1 MATTPPSPPE
11 QFPQPFGK
19 YTLLRKLARGGMA
32 ELFLARTADSP
43 RVYVVKR
50 ILPAMAKDKSF
61 LSMFLTEARVAA
73 QLDHPN
79 IIRIDDLGREG
90 PHIYQAMEYIDGID
104 LERLLRV
111 CGGRIPP
118 DVMVQIAICLC
129 DALYYAYKAI
139 DLSTGRPLKV
149 VHRDVTPGN
158 VMITRQGVVKLVD
171 FGVAK
176 ATAQL
181 EQTKAGVVKGKFRYM
196 SPEQLQLKELD
207 GRSDLFSVGVLLYET
222 TTGTKPFDRPQIMDI
237 VRALTTWEPP
247 PPVKAF
253 AGYPKIVSDVIMH
266 ALIKDRDHRYR
277 DGLDMKGAL
286 QKALSMLPN
295 PQSIEEYVS
304 QYLPPPIEIP
314 PYVPPKKPKLI
325 ELDDD
330 DDDEQATMMGVP
342 SFDRD
347 GHLVG
352 VQSKTGKGRNQ
363 PPPSVMFGDE
373 DEDDEDDEG
382 TMIERGPARR
392 KSASS
397 RTSLPPAQPP
407 PSDDGGD
414 GEEDGGGDEFGN
426 WDAPA
431 GSMDALDDDVGGAF
445 GGAPKSAP
453 VRRNELAFADGPGRG
468 GSRRH
473 PSGSGANRI
482 ESVPKGK
489 SPRKQGGMRR
499 GNAPSQERQYSDD
512 SRPKHGGAWSL
523 NASTPEEYVPEEKDD
538 SWKISNQR
546 PVEDD
551 ADELSLVSR
560 RKTGVLRRIVSSLF
574 LLAVIGGIIYG
585 VMRYIAAQE
594 QKSREEAA
602 AITAATKPMGRLAI
616 DGVGSIFI
624 DGKPVTLP
632 CVEKVTA
639 GEHSVSKTA
648 DDPKPKKVTVQPNE
662 TVSLSQKDL

>member
-1 MATTPPSPPE
+1 MATNPPPPPE
-11 QFPQPFGK
+11 HFPQPFGK

-90 PHIYQAMEYIDGID
+90 THIYQAMEYIDGID
-104 LERLLRV
+104 LERLLRA

-129 DALYYAYKAI
+129 DALYYAYRAT
-139 DLSTGRPLKV
+139 DLSTGRPLRV

-222 TTGTKPFDRPQIMDI
+222 TTGTRPFDRPQIMDI
-237 VRALTTWEPP
+237 VRALTTWDPP
-247 PPVKAF
+247 PPVKAVP
-253 AGYPKIVSDVIMH
+253 GYPKIVSDVIMH
-266 ALIKDRDHRYR
+266 ALVKDRDRRYR

-286 QKALSMLPN
+286 QKALSALPE
-295 PQSIEEYVS
+295 PQSIQGYVS
-304 QYLPPPIEIP
+304 QFLPPPIEIP
-314 PYVPPKKPKLI
+314 PYVPPKKPALI
-325 ELDDD
+325 ELEED

-342 SFDRD
+342 AFDSD

-352 VQSKTGKGRNQ
+352 VQSKTGKGKS
-363 PPPSVMFGDE
+363 PPVPAAMFGD
-373 DEDDEDDEG
+373 DDEDDEG
-382 TMIERGPARR
+382 TIAQRGNPRRQASLARV
-392 KSASS
+392 SA
-397 RTSLPPAQPP
+397 PPAP
-407 PSDDGGD
+407 PSFPDPDDGD
-414 GEEDGGGDEFGN
+414 EENEGDEFGS

-431 GSMDALDDDVGGAF
+431 GSMDALDEDIGGAF
-445 GGAPKSAP
+445 GGAPKAANRE
-453 VRRNELAFADGPGRG
+453 RRDEMTFSDSSRGRG
-468 GSRRH
+468 AKRRPSSPEPGYPAAVSKAKPSRKS
-473 PSGSGANRI
+473 SG
-482 ESVPKGK
+482 
-489 SPRKQGGMRR
+489 RR
-499 GNAPSQERQYSDD
+499 GESPSQERAISGGGK
-512 SRPKHGGAWSL
+512 PKRGGGAWSL
-523 NASTPEEYVPEEKDD
+523 NASGPEEYVPEEQDD
-538 SWKISNQR
+538 SWKISNRPPEEDEEDERQR
-546 PVEDD
+546 T
-551 ADELSLVSR
+551 S
-560 RKTGVLRRIVSSLF
+560 RKTGVFRRIVSTLF
-574 LLAVIGGIIYG
+574 LLAVISGVIYG
-585 VMRYIAAQE
+585 VMRYIAEQE
-594 QKSREEAA
+594 QQARDKAA
-602 AITAATKPMGRLAI
+602 AITSASKPMGRLSI
-616 DGVGSIFI
+616 DGVGSVFI
-624 DGKPVTLP
+624 DGKTVALP

-639 GEHSVSKTA
+639 GEHTVSKTA
-648 DDPKPKKVTVQPNE
+648 DDPNPKKVTVQPNE
-662 TVSLSQKDL
+662 TVRLSQRDL